1 MTPINGN
8 QTNCRLKFAIS
19 VTGQITMK
27 EIYLIPEA
35 NNPVLETPDGIIRS
49 TPLQRVKYDN
59 GIFAYYE
66 GAEFPQKGLTD
77 GDTMKAI
84 NIVKAIVS
92 GVLSIRFNLAS
103 VLRAFN
109 RIGNKVIE
117 QYFLKDEY
125 RTAGTLELDRI
136 IYDFIF
142 SLTSK
147 EDIARH
153 FSKIFSHLI
162 EYDNAYRLRIL
173 DLGTETSKEK
183 LLKNPRKELKRLVK
197 VMSEREIFLGDE
209 VTKKFRTMANIL
221 SLLLYI
227 PKYRKA
233 FKYAIHMADWEK
245 MTFDNTDRYW
255 AYLRTDYNFDGLS
268 HFTRSRILADQGYS
282 LPVQN
287 EAKL

>member
-1 MTPINGN
+1 
-8 QTNCRLKFAIS
+8 
-19 VTGQITMK
+19 MK

-35 NNPVLETPDGIIRS
+35 NNPVLETPDRIIRS
-49 TPLQRVKYDN
+49 TPLQRVKYYN

-66 GAEFPQKGLTD
+66 GAEYPQKGLTD

-92 GVLSIRFNLAS
+92 GILSIRCNLVS
-103 VLRAFN
+103 ILRAFN

-136 IYDFIF
+136 IYDFIC

-147 EDIARH
+147 DDIARH

-162 EYDNAYRLRIL
+162 EYDNAYRLRLL
-173 DLGTETSKEK
+173 DLGTATSKDK
-183 LLKNPRKELKRLVK
+183 LLRNPHKELKRLVK
-197 VMSEREIFLGDE
+197 VMSEREIFLGED
-209 VTKKFRTMANIL
+209 VTRKFRAMANIV

-233 FKYAIHMADWEK
+233 FRYAIHMADWEK

-268 HFTRSRILADQGYS
+268 YEQRMKILKNAGYS
-282 LPVQN
+282 LPVQK
-287 EAKL
+287 EIKI